1 MLENI
6 FAKEL
11 TIIHQDGT
19 IDNIFKNE
27 DNQYNFLNYIINAL
41 YSGKGIFF
49 HTLDSSVESWEGI
62 LYFPDFPTLEQEK
75 VMKLVLELG
84 KKMQSFCTR
93 NGGFVFPFHGNA
105 LSFGDFDYPRFPFR
119 DFKDWECSSFILLS
133 PENHYCL
140 VDTNDL
146 IDPLI
151 VWKKCSQENYLF
163 SYLLNDYDRSLWL
176 PSQLSFDQR
185 SFLFQNLDY
194 LNYCVKELFV
204 GVKGN
209 TDLVQYLIDHDLYSR
224 INFSTEPRLV
234 ESLKRY

>member
-93 NGGFVFPFHGNA
+93 TNEFVYPFHGNNLTFA
-105 LSFGDFDYPRFPFR
+105 SFDYPMFPFY
-119 DFKDWECSSFILLS
+119 DFGDWEFYSYMILSSK
-133 PENHYCL
+133 NHYCL
-140 VDTNDL
+140 VDTNDSV
-146 IDPLI
+146 DPLDI
-151 VWKKCSQENYLF
+151 WEKYSSQNYLF
-163 SYLLNDYDRSLWL
+163 CYMLNDWDRSLWL
-176 PSQLSFDQR
+176 PSRLSFYQR

-194 LNYCVKELFV
+194 LNEHVKELFV
-204 GVKGN
+204 GVNANAG
-209 TDLVQYLIDHDLYSR
+209 LVQYLIDHDLYSK
-224 INFSTEPRLV
+224 INFSTKPELV